1 MTDDRNLQADMER
14 AEHARRLLDDP
25 LLADAIKTIRDE
37 VVRMWVDCPARDSE
51 GKEALWQLAKTTDK
65 FELLLKGYIETGK
78 LAAANLRAMKE
89 FEEKRGLRRV
99 FG

>member
-14 AEHARRLLDDP
+14 AEQAARLLDNP
-25 LLADAIKTIRDE
+25 LLADALRVIRDE
-37 VVRMWVDCPARDSE
+37 VVRAWVECPQRDNE

-65 FELLLKGYIETGK
+65 FEALLKGYIETGK
-78 LAAANLRAMKE
+78 LAAANLRTLKE